1 MVGKQGRENTSD
13 GGGAPRLHNRIAV
26 LRLERGLSR
35 QALADLVGVNH
46 QTIGY
51 LERGDYNPSLE
62 LAFRLSEVFGLP
74 IEAIFSRTPLR
85 PMSEE
90 LYGRQRQTEATLP
103 APASTP
109 DETAEGG
116 RA

>member
-1 MVGKQGRENTSD
+1 MVGKRGGDNPSD
-13 GGGAPRLHNRIAV
+13 GGPPRLHNRIAV

-46 QTIGY
+46 QTAGA

-62 LAFRLSEVFGLP
+62 LALRLSDVFGLP
-74 IEAIFSRTPLR
+74 IEAIFSRPPLR

-90 LYGRQRQTEATLP
+90 LYGRQRQAETSPA
-103 APASTP
+103 APASRP
-109 DETAEGG
+109 DETPEGG
-116 RA
+116 RP

>member
-1 MVGKQGRENTSD
+1 MVGKQGRQNTSD
-13 GGGAPRLHNRIAV
+13 GGGSPRLHNRIAV

-46 QTIGY
+46 QTVGY

-90 LYGRQRQTEATLP
+90 LYGRQRQAEATP
-103 APASTP
+103 PVPASMS
-109 DETAEGG
+109 DESVEGG
-116 RA
+116 RP

>member
-1 MVGKQGRENTSD
+1 MFSTRGQGQGAD
-13 GGGAPRLHNRIAV
+13 GGGPSRLFNRIAV

-35 QALADLVGVNH
+35 QGLAELVGVNH

-62 LAFRLSEVFGLP
+62 LALRLSEVFGLP

-90 LYGRQRQTEATLP
+90 LYGRQRQTDALP
-103 APASTP
+103 PPPASTP
-109 DETAEGG
+109 DETGEGG
-116 RA
+116 RP

>member
-1 MVGKQGRENTSD
+1 MAGKLDRESPP
-13 GGGAPRLHNRIAV
+13 GGGGPPRLHNRIAV

-74 IEAIFSRTPLR
+74 IEAIFSRMPLR

-90 LYGRQRQTEATLP
+90 LYGRQRQANALPP
-103 APASTP
+103 APASMS

-116 RA
+116 RP

>member
-51 LERGDYNPSLE
+51 LERGDYKPSLE

-90 LYGRQRQTEATLP
+90 LYGRQRQATP
-103 APASTP
+103 TP
-109 DETAEGG
+109 PDAGTALDETAEGG
-116 RA
+116 RP

>member
-1 MVGKQGRENTSD
+1 MVVKRDRESPSD
-13 GGGAPRLHNRIAV
+13 GGGPPRLHNRIAV

-46 QTIGY
+46 QTVGY

-90 LYGRQRQTEATLP
+90 LYGRQRQTEATP
-103 APASTP
+103 PVPASMS
-109 DETAEGG
+109 DDSVEGG
-116 RA
+116 RP